1 MKTLSQVIATPEQLP
16 LISQNRTGIEV
27 IYGAAGSGKT
37 STALL
42 RLRSLYYMFIAKR
55 ERQNI
60 NKPIKILV
68 LTYNRT
74 LSGYIRTLTE
84 SQVNINANLELE
96 IFTFAKW
103 ALSKLPP
110 LTLKP
115 KLAEAK
121 LNELVQNFGALTKE
135 YILKEVS
142 YLLGRFESENLE
154 SYITAERT
162 GRGIL
167 PRVDR
172 HLRRKILDEIVY
184 PYNNW
189 LIEND
194 YKDWNS
200 LASSMI
206 KEIIPLNYDIVV
218 VDESQDFSANQL
230 RAIRYHLA
238 EDHTIT
244 FVMDTAQRIYARGFT
259 WSEAGYD
266 VRPERITRLVT
277 NYRNTVEIATFAS
290 GILQGINIEND
301 GALPNLTTA
310 SGHGEMPLIL
320 RGKYSK
326 QISWAIRY
334 IKQNINLSNESV
346 VFLKPLAG
354 NWFQILQN
362 ALEIND
368 LEYVDITREN
378 IWPTGTENIALSTF
392 HSAKGLEFDYVF
404 ILGFNQQN
412 TPFTTEEM
420 DDQVVV
426 LRKLLAVGVARARK
440 AVFIGYKPGEQSKLV
455 EYFVPGSYILE
466 DI

>member
-84 SQVNINANLELE
+84 SQVNINTNLELE

>member
-84 SQVNINANLELE
+84 SQVNINNNLELE

-142 YLLGRFESENLE
+142 YLLGRFETENLE

-259 WSEAGYD
+259 WLEAGYD

-326 QISWAIRY
+326 QISWAINY

-354 NWFQILQN
+354 NWFHILQS
-362 ALEIND
+362 ALEEND

-378 IWPTGTENIALSTF
+378 VWPTGTENIALSTF

>member
-1 MKTLSQVIATPEQLP
+1 MKTLPQVIATPEQLP
-16 LISQNRTGIEV
+16 LISQNRSGIEV

-42 RLRSLYYMFIAKR
+42 RLRSLYYMFMAKR
-55 ERQNI
+55 ERQGSET
-60 NKPIKILV
+60 PIKILI
-68 LTYNRT
+68 LTFNRT
-74 LSGYIRTLTE
+74 LSGYVKNLTE
-84 SQVNINANLELE
+84 NQVNLNSNLELE
-96 IFTFAKW
+96 INTFAKW
-103 ALSKLPP
+103 AITRLPP
-110 LTLKP
+110 LLLKP
-115 KLAEAK
+115 DLADCK
-121 LNELVQNFGALTKE
+121 LNQLVKNFDSLTKE

-142 YLLGRFESENLE
+142 YLLGRFETENLE
-154 SYITAERT
+154 NYITAERT

-172 HLRRKILDEIVY
+172 HLRRRILDEIVY

-206 KEIIPLNYDIVV
+206 KDIPSLNYDIVV

-244 FVMDTAQRIYARGFT
+244 FVMDTVQRIYARGFT
-259 WSEAGYD
+259 WIEAGYD
-266 VRPERITRLVT
+266 VRPERITRLTT
-277 NYRNTVEIATFAS
+277 NYRNTIEIATFAS

-310 SGHGEMPLIL
+310 SGHGEMPLVL
-320 RGKYSK
+320 RGQYIN
-326 QISWAIRY
+326 QISWAIKY
-334 IKQNINLSNESV
+334 IKEKVDLSNESV

-354 NWFQILQN
+354 GWFRTLQL
-362 ALEIND
+362 ALESNE

-378 IWPTGTENIALSTF
+378 IWPTGDENIALSTF

-412 TPFTTEEM
+412 TPFTAEEM

-440 AVFIGYKPGEQSKLV
+440 AVFIGYKPGEESKLV
-455 EYFVPGSYILE
+455 EYFIPSTYILE
-466 DI
+466 DV